1 MDAAQEDTS
10 KNAFKRLAMCSHMR
24 KGRKSDQ
31 HRPSTIKRLLEKL
44 FSCHFLFGLLS
55 LTWLIVRTGT
65 KPTRAVYP
73 CQKVAA
79 ANADSWLTL
88 FVITFFLGLTGSEP
102 KKHSNPK
109 RISWGLGIVLLLFFA
124 IFTFKILT
132 SGGSTS
138 QSISGGK
145 EQGKMQSLQGVSS
158 DLFVVE
164 NTDGTDNGF
173 EKLIALMQEQ
183 GLSFYKREGKDTEG
197 GTHGLI
203 AKDDLIII
211 KVNSQWDQRGGTN
224 TDLVKS
230 IIEAIVGHPDRF
242 IGEIVVADNGQ
253 AQFGARGRGGSLDW
267 NQNNARDR
275 SQSMQKVVDMFSD
288 SYRASVYL
296 WDRITENRVGE
307 YSEGDLEDGYILDST
322 PSPRTKIQ
330 ISYPKFKTEF
340 GTYISFKK
348 GIWDQGRKAYDSGKL
363 KVLNLPILKPHSI
376 YGVTAAV
383 KHYMGVVSD
392 KLTGHTSHNSVG
404 LGGMG
409 TQMAETRM
417 PVLNVL
423 DAIWISPRSGP
434 RVSYSQAVENNMIA
448 ASIDPIAL
456 DYWSAKNILMKVAK
470 SENNPYADSMNPDIA
485 RRGSFGYWLRLSM
498 DELNKAGYETTLG
511 DENIRVFFPL
521 QKSPKLNLESG

>member
-1 MDAAQEDTS
+1 
-10 KNAFKRLAMCSHMR
+10 MR
-24 KGRKSDQ
+24 KARKNHQ
-31 HRPSTIKRLLEKL
+31 HRASGIKRLLEKL
-44 FSCHFLFGLLS
+44 FNCYFLFGLLS
-55 LTWLIVRTGT
+55 LTWLVVRTGT
-65 KPTRAVYP
+65 KPARAVYP

-79 ANADSWLTL
+79 ANAGSWLTL
-88 FVITFFLGLTGSEP
+88 FVLPLFLGLTGSEP
-102 KKHSNPK
+102 QKHSNSK
-109 RISWGLGIVLLLFFA
+109 RIFWGLGIVLLLFFA

-132 SGGSTS
+132 SGSSTS
-138 QSISGGK
+138 QSILAGK
-145 EQGKMQSLQGVSS
+145 EQEKMQSLQGVSS
-158 DLFVVE
+158 DLFVLE
-164 NTDGTDNGF
+164 NTDGTDDGLK
-173 EKLIALMQEQ
+173 KLITVMEQQ
-183 GLSFYKREGKDTEG
+183 GLNFYKREGKDAG
-197 GTHGLI
+197 NGTHGLI

-230 IIEAIVGHPDRF
+230 IIEAIVGHPDGF

-307 YSEGDLEDGYILDST
+307 YSEGDLQDGYILDST
-322 PSPRTKIQ
+322 PSPTTKIQ

-348 GIWDQGRKAYDSGKL
+348 GIWDEARKTYDSEKL
-363 KVLNLPILKPHSI
+363 KVLNVPVLKPHSI

-392 KLTGHTSHNSVG
+392 KLTKHTSHRSVG

-417 PVLNVL
+417 PVLNIL
-423 DAIWISPRSGP
+423 DAIWISPVSGP
-434 RVSYSQAVENNMIA
+434 GVSYSQAVENNMIA

-456 DYWSAKNILMKVAK
+456 DYWTSKNILMKVAK
-470 SENNPYADSMNPDIA
+470 RERGSDADSMNPDIVS
-485 RRGSFGYWLRLSM
+485 RGSFGYWLRLSM

-521 QKSPKLNLESG
+521 

>member
-1 MDAAQEDTS
+1 VDAPQEDTS
-10 KNAFKRLAMCSHMR
+10 KNILKRLRMCSYMR
-24 KGRKSDQ
+24 KGRKSHQ
-31 HRPSTIKRLLEKL
+31 HRPNGIKRLLEKL
-44 FSCHFLFGLLS
+44 FNCYFLFGLLS
-55 LTWLIVRTGT
+55 LVWLIVRTGT

-73 CQKVAA
+73 CQQVAA
-79 ANADSWLTL
+79 ANAGSWLTL
-88 FVITFFLGLTGSEP
+88 YAIPFFLGSTGSKP

-109 RISWGLGIVLLLFFA
+109 RIFWRLGIVLMLVFA

-138 QSISGGK
+138 QNISSDKG
-145 EQGKMQSLQGVSS
+145 QGKMQSLQGVSS
-158 DLFVVE
+158 DLFVIE

-173 EKLIALMQEQ
+173 EKLIALMGEQ
-183 GLSFYKREGKDTEG
+183 GLSFYQRDGKDTENG
-197 GTHGLI
+197 SDGLI
-203 AKDDLIII
+203 AKDDVIII

-230 IIEAIVGHPDRF
+230 IIEAIVEHPDGF
-242 IGEIVVADNGQ
+242 TGEIVVADNGQ
-253 AQFGARGRGGSLDW
+253 AQFGAEGRGGSLDW
-267 NQNNARDR
+267 NDNNAQDR
-275 SQSMQKVVDMFSD
+275 SQSIQRLVKMFSE
-288 SYRASVYL
+288 SYRVSAYL
-296 WDRITENRVGE
+296 WDRITENRVRE

-322 PSPRTKIQ
+322 PSPRTRIQ
-330 ISYPKFKTEF
+330 TSYPKFKTEF

-348 GIWDQGRKAYDSGKL
+348 GIWDQERKAYVSEKL
-363 KVLNLPILKPHSI
+363 KVLNVPILKPHSI

-417 PVLNVL
+417 PVLSVL

-448 ASIDPIAL
+448 ASTDPIAL

-470 SENNPYADSMNPDIA
+470 SENNPYAGSMNPDIVT
-485 RRGSFGYWLRLSM
+485 RGSFGYWLRLSM

-511 DENIRVFFPL
+511 DENIRVFFPRT
-521 QKSPKLNLESG
+521 

>member
-1 MDAAQEDTS
+1 MDAPQEDALRIPS
-10 KNAFKRLAMCSHMR
+10 KRLRVCSYMG
-24 KGRKSDQ
+24 KSRKSHQ
-31 HRPSTIKRLLEKL
+31 HRPSRIKRLLEKL
-44 FSCHFLFGLLS
+44 FNCYFIFGLLS
-55 LTWLIVRTGT
+55 LIWLIVRTGT
-65 KPTRAVYP
+65 KPARAAYP

-79 ANADSWLTL
+79 ANAGSWLSL
-88 FVITFFLGLTGSEP
+88 FVIPSFVGLIGQKP
-102 KKHSNPK
+102 KKYSKPM
-109 RISWGLGIVLLLFFA
+109 RIFWRLNMLLLLVFT

-132 SGGSTS
+132 SGSSTS
-138 QSISGGK
+138 QNISVGK
-145 EQGKMQSLQGVSS
+145 EQEKMQSLQGISS

-173 EKLIALMQEQ
+173 EKLIAVMQEQ
-183 GLSFYKREGKDTEG
+183 GLSFYKREGKDAEN
-197 GTHGLI
+197 GTQGLI
-203 AKDDLIII
+203 ARDDLIII

-230 IIEAIVGHPDRF
+230 IIEAIIGHPDGF
-242 IGEIVVADNGQ
+242 TGEIVVTDNGQ
-253 AQFGARGRGGSLDW
+253 AQFGAKGRGGSLDW
-267 NQNNARDR
+267 DENNARDR
-275 SQSMQKVVDMFSD
+275 SQSIQNVVSMFSD
-288 SYRASVYL
+288 SYRVSAYL
-296 WDRITENRVGE
+296 WDIITENRVRE

-322 PSPRTKIQ
+322 PSPQTKIQ

-348 GIWDQGRKAYDSGKL
+348 GIWDEEKKAYDSEKL
-363 KVLNLPILKPHSI
+363 KVLNVPILKPHSI

-392 KLTGHTSHNSVG
+392 KLTGHSAHNSVG

-434 RVSYSQAVENNMIA
+434 KVSYSQAVENNMIV

-456 DYWSAKNILMKVAK
+456 DYWASKNILMNVAK
-470 SENNPYADSMNPDIA
+470 RENNPYVDSMNPDIVTS
-485 RRGSFGYWLRLSM
+485 GSFGDWLRLSM
-498 DELNKAGYETTLG
+498 DELNKAGYEMTLG
-511 DENIRVFFPL
+511 D
-521 QKSPKLNLESG
+521 